1 MTVMEL
7 CDEMKD
13 QRKHQVKPV
22 NREFQTGWVE
32 NSFMINGT
40 LIRLR
45 SQLFFSTSQT

>member
-13 QRKHQVKPV
+13 HRKHPEKPE

-32 NSFMINGT
+32 NTFMIDGT
-40 LIRLR
+40 RIRLR
-45 SQLFFSTSQT
+45 SLFFFRTSQT